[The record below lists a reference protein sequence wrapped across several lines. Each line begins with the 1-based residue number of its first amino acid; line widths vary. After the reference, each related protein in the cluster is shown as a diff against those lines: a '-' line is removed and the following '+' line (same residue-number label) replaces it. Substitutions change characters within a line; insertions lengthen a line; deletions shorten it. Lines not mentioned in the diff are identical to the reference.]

1 MEGPLQQTTEDIM
14 EQDSVVKKGGALT
27 HKVARATL
35 WVGASHIFSNFL
47 YFLRTIILTR
57 LLNPIDFGLM
67 GIARVMINMLNIFT
81 ETGIEKAIVQRK
93 EVSKSALNSAWI
105 ITAIRGIS
113 LFALLYIFSGLIA
126 GFYNNKQLSP
136 ILKFVSLSFIFSGFT
151 SAGVFLF
158 LKELDFK
165 NKVLFEQSSAISNTV
180 ASVVLAVIFKNV
192 WALVIGQVVG
202 TIAGFFFS
210 YSLYP
215 FKPSFKF
222 DFEEVKKLFQF
233 GKYVFGASILTFL
246 FIQGPNALI
255 GKILNLDSLGFY
267 VVAFGI
273 ANTPA
278 TSATHV
284 VSQIVFPAYAKLQDD
299 LPRLREG
306 YIKVVRLIILLS
318 APIAGGIFMLIP
330 EFVQIFLGTRWSPII
345 LPVRIL
351 CVFGF
356 FRSIY
361 STVGPVFY
369 GTGRTDLDFRL
380 SSLNLAL
387 LALLFYPLTVKMGI
401 VGTSIAFSAVSAI
414 SVFYIMAVIYRLIR
428 LDMERSQFLKAIFF
442 PITGTLFMCFSIFLL
457 KPLLSNSIVMTFSIS
472 ILLGGICY
480 ALALYLLDRYFG
492 YRLIETIRFA
502 IDSFKGQSKC

>member
-1 MEGPLQQTTEDIM
+1 M
-14 EQDSVVKKGGALT
+14 EQDPVVKKGGALA
-27 HKVARATL
+27 HKVARAAL
-35 WVGASHIFSNFL
+35 WVGVSYIFSNFL

-81 ETGIEKAIVQRK
+81 ETGIEKAVVQKK
-93 EVSKSALNSAWI
+93 EVSKSALNSAWT
-105 ITAIRGIS
+105 ITAIRGIF
-113 LFALLYIFSGLIA
+113 LFALLYIFSGLIS
-126 GFYNNKQLSP
+126 GFYNNKQLTP
-136 ILKFVSLSFIFSGFT
+136 ILKFISLSFIFSGFT

-165 NKVLFEQSSAISNTV
+165 NKILFEQSSAISNTV
-180 ASVVLAVIFKNV
+180 VSVVLAVIFKNV

-202 TIAGFFFS
+202 TIVGFLFS
-210 YSLYP
+210 YRLHP

-222 DFEEVKKLFQF
+222 DFEEAKKLFQL
-233 GKYVFGASILTFL
+233 GKYVFGVSVLTFL
-246 FIQGPNALI
+246 FIQGPDALI
-255 GKILNLDSLGFY
+255 GKILNLGSLGFY

-273 ANTPA
+273 ANTSA
-278 TSATHV
+278 TSVTHV
-284 VSQIVFPAYAKLQDD
+284 VSQIAFPAYAKLQDD

-330 EFVQIFLGTRWSPII
+330 EFVQIFLGTKWVPII

-351 CVFGF
+351 CIFGF

-369 GTGRTDLDFRL
+369 GTGRGDLDFKL
-380 SSLNLAL
+380 ASLNLTL
-387 LALLFYPLTVKMGI
+387 LVLLLYPFTVKMGI
-401 VGTSIAFSAVSAI
+401 VGTSIAFSIVSTI
-414 SVFYIMAVIYRLIR
+414 SIFYIMAIIYRLIR
-428 LDMERSQFLKAIFF
+428 LDMEKTQFFKAIFF
-442 PITGTLFMCFSIFLL
+442 PIIGTLFMCFSIFLL
-457 KPLLSNSIVMTFSIS
+457 KPLLSNSAIMRFSIS
-472 ILLGGICY
+472 ILLGGISY
-480 ALALYLLDRYFG
+480 VLVLYLLDKYFG

-502 IDSFKGQSKC
+502 IDSFKGQSL

>member
-1 MEGPLQQTTEDIM
+1 M
-14 EQDSVVKKGGALT
+14 EQGSVVKKGGALA

-35 WVGASHIFSNFL
+35 WVGASYIFSNVL
-47 YFLRTIILTR
+47 YFLRTIILMR

-67 GIARVMINMLNIFT
+67 GIARVMINTLNIFT
-81 ETGIEKAIVQRK
+81 ETGIEKAIVQSK

-105 ITAIRGIS
+105 IAAIRGIS
-113 LFALLYIFSGLIA
+113 LFALLYIFSGLIS

-136 ILKFVSLSFIFSGFT
+136 ILKFISLSFIFSGFT

-180 ASVVLAVIFKNV
+180 VSVALAVIFKNV
-192 WALVIGQVVG
+192 WALVIGQVIGVIVG
-202 TIAGFFFS
+202 FLFS
-210 YSLYP
+210 YSLHP
-215 FKPSFKF
+215 FRPSFKF
-222 DFEEVKKLFQF
+222 DFEEVKRLFKL
-233 GKYVFGASILTFL
+233 GKYVFGASIATFL
-246 FIQGPNALI
+246 FIQGPDALV

-278 TSATHV
+278 TSVTHV
-284 VSQIVFPAYAKLQDD
+284 VSQIAFPAYAKLQDD

-330 EFVQIFLGTRWSPII
+330 EFVQIFLGTKWAPII

-361 STVGPVFY
+361 STAGSVFY
-369 GTGRTDLDFRL
+369 GTGRGDLDFK
-380 SSLNLAL
+380 SASLNMTL
-387 LALLFYPLTVKMGI
+387 LVLLLYPLTVKMGM
-401 VGTSIAFSAVSAI
+401 VGTSIALSTVSTIAVS
-414 SVFYIMAVIYRLIR
+414 YIMAIIYRLIR
-428 LDMERSQFLKAIFF
+428 LDMEKTQFLKAIFF
-442 PITGTLFMCFSIFLL
+442 PIIGTLFMCFLIFLL
-457 KPLLSNSIVMTFSIS
+457 KSLLSYNAIMTLSIS

-480 ALALYLLDRYFG
+480 ALVLYLLDKYFG
-492 YRLIETIRFA
+492 YRLIETIRFL
-502 IDSFKGQSKC
+502 IDSFKGQSS